1 MSARILVIEDN
12 HPNLDL
18 MTYLLTAFGHTPL
31 TAHDGA
37 EGLEAAQREA
47 PDLIV
52 CDVHLPRVDGYEVA
66 RQLKTHPSLRRT
78 PLVAVTALA
87 MVGDRDRV
95 LAAGF
100 DGYIPKPIVPQTFVT
115 QVEAFLRPE
124 QRSSS
129 LKPRSTTPT
138 PGLPSAHFGRRHA
151 ARRITILVVDDLPAN
166 RELIE
171 SSLSPFG
178 YDVVP
183 THSAEG
189 GLVLAR
195 ESPPDLILCDVHLGE
210 TDGFSFFHAV
220 KADPMLRAIPFLF
233 ISSSICAEKDRIA
246 ALAMGADRFIL
257 RPIAPQELLAE
268 IEACLP
274 AREATET
281 DYGDNLDH

>member
-37 EGLEAAQREA
+37 EGLEAAQRET

-66 RQLKTHPSLRRT
+66 RRLKGHPSLRRT

-100 DGYIPKPIVPQTFVT
+100 DGYIPKPIVPQTFVA
-115 QVEAFLRPE
+115 QVEEFLRPE
-124 QRSSS
+124 QRSLSP
-129 LKPRSTTPT
+129 KPHSTT
-138 PGLPSAHFGRRHA
+138 SAPASPAADLGPRHA
-151 ARRITILVVDDLPAN
+151 SRRLTILVIDDLPAN

-178 YDVVP
+178 YDVIP

-189 GLVLAR
+189 GLALAR
-195 ESPPDLILCDVHLGE
+195 QSPPDLILCDVHLGE

-220 KADPMLRAIPFLF
+220 KADPTLHAIPFVF
-233 ISSSICAEKDRIA
+233 ITSSIWGAKDQVS

-257 RPIAPQELLAE
+257 RPIDPQGLLAE
-268 IEACLP
+268 IEACLQ
-274 AREATET
+274 ARDERE
-281 DYGDNLDH
+281 

>member
-12 HPNLDL
+12 RPNLDL
-18 MTYLLTAFGHTPL
+18 MTYLLTAFGHTVL

-37 EGLEAAQREA
+37 EGLDAAGRET

-52 CDVHLPRVDGYEVA
+52 CDVHLPKLDGYAVA
-66 RQLKTHPSLRRT
+66 TQLKRDPSLHRT

-87 MVGDRDRV
+87 MVGDRDKV

-100 DGYIPKPIVPQTFVT
+100 DGYIPKPIIPENFVG
-115 QVEAFLRPE
+115 QVEEFLPPH
-124 QRSSS
+124 QRSS
-129 LKPRSTTPT
+129 LPKREVTAAATAPPTAPPRPVRA
-138 PGLPSAHFGRRHA
+138 LRRL
-151 ARRITILVVDDLPAN
+151 TILVIDDLAAN

-171 SSLSPFG
+171 SSLAPFG
-178 YDVVP
+178 YDIVP
-183 THSAEG
+183 THSAEA

-195 ESPPDLILCDVHLGE
+195 ESPPNLILCDVHLGE

-220 KADPMLRAIPFLF
+220 KADPLLRAIPFVF
-233 ISSSICAEKDRIA
+233 ISSSICAEKDQVT

-257 RPIAPQELLAE
+257 RPINPQALLAE

-274 AREATET
+274 T
-281 DYGDNLDH
+281 